1 MNVPL
6 RSDGQNWERR
16 VAQSINQI
24 SGGYPYLYVETLP
37 AIGDVKNGFTCY
49 DMATDKV
56 YTAAAGV
63 WQGHW

>member
-16 VAQSINQI
+16 VAQSINVMSQ
-24 SGGYPYLYVETLP
+24 GYPFLQVAALP
-37 AIGDVKNGFTCY
+37 AIGDVENGFTCY
-49 DMATDKV
+49 DQATNKV